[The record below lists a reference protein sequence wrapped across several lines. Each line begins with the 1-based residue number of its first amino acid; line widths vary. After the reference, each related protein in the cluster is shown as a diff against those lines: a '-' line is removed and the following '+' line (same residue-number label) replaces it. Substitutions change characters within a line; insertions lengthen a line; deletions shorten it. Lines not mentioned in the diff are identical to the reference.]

1 MGLFDFFKKKEQNI
15 PKKEHKPLLAMP
27 MFNNGEAYKIDDVI
41 NDLKIF
47 WKLTVSETPG
57 DDEAAA
63 FYVDGEE
70 VAIGY
75 IATQIP
81 WGDIEGTAQYTYT
94 WPTALDDLANHNG
107 HAIVII
113 MSSNKSTLE
122 RFRILS
128 KVLCSILRTS
138 NAIGVYQGSQSL
150 LIPRLHYLLNIDELK
165 SDEIPLMLWV
175 YIGFRKSEKGNSVY
189 TYGLTDFQKQEM
201 EIIYSQLDLAE
212 LHDFISNS
220 CIYVIKNNIILKD
233 GETIGQSAEQK
244 IKITSSA
251 GHFVEGQSFKLAI

>member
-1 MGLFDFFKKKEQNI
+1 MGIFDFLKKKEQNI
-15 PKKEHKPLLAMP
+15 HQKKHNTLLAMP
-27 MFNNGEAYKIDDVI
+27 MFNNEETYKIDEVI
-41 NDLKIF
+41 NDLKKF
-47 WKLTVSETPG
+47 WKLTVSETPR
-57 DDEAAA
+57 DDEAAV
-63 FYVDGEE
+63 FYIDGEE

-107 HAIVII
+107 HAIVAIF
-113 MSSNKSTLE
+113 SSNKSALE
-122 RFRILS
+122 KFRILS
-128 KVLCSILRTS
+128 KVVCSILRTS

-150 LIPRLHYLLNIDELK
+150 LIPRLHYLLNVDELK

-175 YIGFRKSEKGNSVY
+175 YIGFRKSKKGNSVY

-201 EIIYSQLDLAE
+201 EIIYSQLDLE
-212 LHDFISNS
+212 DLHNFISNI
-220 CIYVIKNNIILKD
+220 CIYVIKNNITLKD

-244 IKITSSA
+244 IKITSSI
-251 GHFVEGQSFKLAI
+251 GHFVEGQSFKLEM